1 MAGLYVLMGLLFITC
16 PVSAVVYGAGRAA
29 DRLLFRRRYSVA
41 IIVILGAAL
50 LYAGIRLHLP
60 VIPFEA
66 AKGLLT
72 QATVGLLEIDCAPVS
87 VWQWI
92 VSDPCTIGAVLVV
105 EAVAGYLTQY
115 TPEHLMIAS
124 EQRREQRRY
133 KLTKHIDYIPRRNQ
147 LIFGVSGSG
156 KSAYIGRSIEEI
168 IKADPDARIVVVD
181 GKGSTEKYSLYDNLR
196 LISQLY
202 HKPLTL
208 INGTGNEELGGC
220 VYDFLQGVDNAD
232 QAKDMVMALIDDPTV
247 QASSGSEH
255 YRTLTEA
262 YVLEVINFILRH
274 GVDLT
279 LNNILT
285 LTEPANLKMVMEDIN
300 APQDEQRRLNKYT
313 EDNWRD
319 VQASAVKLKMY
330 VNGEGNRLFVGQSNQ
345 PRTNIREAYQRGD
358 MVLVLADEM
367 SMPSLVQGLVQL
379 VAMDVRSLVSGRLTN
394 TIDME
399 HKVYAFF
406 DEFTSYTSALPI
418 LRSLYGRARSGEVVT
433 TLATQSIS
441 DITALPGNW
450 YEALVNTADRFV
462 VFRQH
467 GAESPEAAAGL
478 FGTQLHVTSTARSS
492 DLQFSG
498 EASNTL
504 DYSYIVHPDYI
515 RNLPANQGIMLDKQ
529 TNKIYHFV
537 NKFVGS

>member
-1 MAGLYVLMGLLFITC
+1 M
-16 PVSAVVYGAGRAA
+16 
-29 DRLLFRRRYSVA
+29 
-41 IIVILGAAL
+41 
-50 LYAGIRLHLP
+50 
-60 VIPFEA
+60 
-66 AKGLLT
+66 
-72 QATVGLLEIDCAPVS
+72 
-87 VWQWI
+87 
-92 VSDPCTIGAVLVV
+92 
-105 EAVAGYLTQY
+105 
-115 TPEHLMIAS
+115 
-124 EQRREQRRY
+124 
-133 KLTKHIDYIPRRNQ
+133 KH
-147 LIFGVSGSG
+147 
-156 KSAYIGRSIEEI
+156 
-168 IKADPDARIVVVD
+168 
-181 GKGSTEKYSLYDNLR
+181 
-196 LISQLY
+196 
-202 HKPLTL
+202 
-208 INGTGNEELGGC
+208 
-220 VYDFLQGVDNAD
+220 
-232 QAKDMVMALIDDPTV
+232 
-247 QASSGSEH
+247 
-255 YRTLTEA
+255 
-262 YVLEVINFILRH
+262 
-274 GVDLT
+274 
-279 LNNILT
+279 
-285 LTEPANLKMVMEDIN
+285 IN

-418 LRSLYGRARSGEVVT
+418 LRSLYGRARSGEVV
-433 TLATQSIS
+433 
-441 DITALPGNW
+441 
-450 YEALVNTADRFV
+450 DRFV

>member
-1 MAGLYVLMGLLFITC
+1 MGLLFITC

-29 DRLLFRRRYSVA
+29 DRLLIHRRLSVA
-41 IIVILGAAL
+41 ILGIGGLAL
-50 LYAGIRLHLP
+50 LYVGTRLNLP
-60 VIPFEA
+60 VIPCEA

-72 QATVGLLEIDCAPVS
+72 HAGGGLWQIDYTPVS

-92 VSDPCTIGAVLVV
+92 ISDPRTTGLSLAVETL
-105 EAVAGYLTQY
+105 AGYLGQF
-115 TPEHLMIAS
+115 TPERLMIEA
-124 EQRREQRRY
+124 EQRREQQRY
-133 KLTKHIDYIPRRNQ
+133 RLTKHINYIPKRNQ

-208 INGTGNEELGGC
+208 INGTGNEALGGC
-220 VYDFLQGVDNAD
+220 VYDFLQGVTNAD

-262 YVLEVINFILRH
+262 YILEVINFILRH

-300 APQDEQRRLNKYT
+300 ALQDEQRRLNKYT

-319 VQASAVKLKMY
+319 VQASVVKLRMY
-330 VNGEGNRLFVGQSNQ
+330 VNGEGNRLFVGQSDQ
-345 PRTNIREAYQRGD
+345 PRINIREAYRRGD

-379 VAMDVRSLVSGRLTN
+379 VAMDVRSLVSGRLSN
-394 TIDME
+394 TIDMD
-399 HKVYAFF
+399 HRVYVFF

-441 DITALPGNW
+441 DITALPGW
-450 YEALVNTADRFV
+450 FEPIVNTADRFV
-462 VFRQH
+462 FFRQH
-467 GAESPEAAAGL
+467 GSESPEAAAGL
-478 FGTQLHVTSTARSS
+478 IGTQLHVTSTARSS

-515 RNLPANQGIMLDKQ
+515 RNLPANQGVMLDKQ
-529 TNKIYHFV
+529 ENKIYHFR
-537 NKFVGS
+537 NKFVGGN